1 MRIGSRAGS
10 LTFVIILLLL
20 LSGLG
25 IVEAEAEAETDS
37 ATESMLIEGEGGRQI
52 PA

>member
-25 IVEAEAEAETDS
+25 IVEAEAETDS

>member
-1 MRIGSRAGS
+1 MRIGSRLRS

-25 IVEAEAEAETDS
+25 MVEAEAETD
-37 ATESMLIEGEGGRQI
+37 AGTESIFVGGGGLVR
-52 PA
+52 PLA

>member
-1 MRIGSRAGS
+1 MRISSRLRS
-10 LTFVIILLLL
+10 LTFAIILMLL

-25 IVEAEAEAETDS
+25 IVEAEAETDS

>member
-1 MRIGSRAGS
+1 MRISSRLRS
-10 LTFVIILLLL
+10 LSFAIILMLL

-25 IVEAEAEAETDS
+25 MVEAEAETDS
-37 ATESMLIEGEGGRQI
+37 ATESMLIKGEGGRQI